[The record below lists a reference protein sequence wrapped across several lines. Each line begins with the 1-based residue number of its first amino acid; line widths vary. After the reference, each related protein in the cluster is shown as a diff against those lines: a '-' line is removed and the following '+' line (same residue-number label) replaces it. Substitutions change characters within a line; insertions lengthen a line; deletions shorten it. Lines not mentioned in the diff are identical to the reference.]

1 MVKSRRYKKRK
12 SFRSR
17 NRTRKQKL
25 WNQKGCSHS
34 KCHRCNKC
42 LTGGDA
48 SIAPL
53 SVSNSGVIRGGGCGV
68 CMNENCNCASH
79 NEMMGGSNGIFNGAI
94 PGPIVGNHWGSN
106 PGQWPGANGI
116 GGDRNLLPYNTYS
129 PVDVSRQMALRGGG
143 GRGRKQSMKM
153 KKRRALRGG
162 GIIPQDLLNLGR
174 DFGYNMESAYN
185 SIRGMPAPV
194 NPLPYK
200 DQLMSQA
207 TRY

>member
-12 SFRSR
+12 SFRSGSK
-17 NRTRKQKL
+17 TRKQKL

-34 KCHRCNKC
+34 KCHKCHKC
-42 LTGGDA
+42 LKGGDA

-53 SVSNSGVIRGGGCGV
+53 SVSNSGVIRGGSCGV
-68 CMNENCNCASH
+68 CMNEQCSCASH
-79 NEMMGGSNGIFNGAI
+79 NEMMGGANGIFNGAI
-94 PGPIVGNHWGSN
+94 PGPVVGSN
-106 PGQWPGANGI
+106 WGANPSQWPGANGV
-116 GGDRNLLPYNTYS
+116 GGDKNLLSYNTYS
-129 PVDVSRQMALRGGG
+129 PVDISRQMALRGG
-143 GRGRKQSMKM
+143 RAKRQSMKM
-153 KKRRALRGG
+153 KKRRVLRGG
-162 GIIPQDLLNLGR
+162 GILPQDLLNLGR

-200 DQLMSQA
+200 DQLMTQA